1 MAQEEDVNRV
11 KYINLEDKMAR
22 YYTDEN
28 GNLKK
33 YTESSKKKKKKEENS
48 WFKSGAFGDGKGSL
62 LTDALLTIGGS
73 IGDVTTNAMEGL
85 VGLGEG
91 VVDLG
96 MYGVSAAADALG
108 ANNIARNV
116 KNAAKYNASEKMFSG
131 MKEFYEPASVFG
143 DKSDGISQGLGQVG
157 GMLLTG
163 GLGSAAGL
171 GMAGTTALTT
181 GTTFLSGAG
190 RGMSQAYEE
199 GASDRNAFKY
209 GLISGAGEAAS
220 ELLFAGLGKGVNALG
235 YGKGLLGFDDA
246 LAKKASNL
254 VTNRIGKNL
263 IELGVKAGAEGTE
276 EVISGIVSAV
286 GKKLSYMP
294 EKDLKELIKDEKLLD
309 QFIAGAVTSGI
320 AQSGYVPGMKSGSF
334 REATSQNRDMITG
347 LTSNEQKVLDAEIQN
362 RIADKEKNGKKLTNK
377 DKNAIIEQAE
387 KDLKRGYVSIDTIE
401 SALGGDNY
409 SAYKGRMDSE
419 EKLQK
424 EIKQLED
431 IPEIQFTVGQR
442 ERLNKAREELAK
454 LQETDSKE
462 LKSKLSS
469 EVDKMTAEDMY
480 LRESYN
486 EKGRRSTA
494 YEADI
499 SKYDEKQQPIIQKA
513 IDSGIMNNTNRTHEF
528 VDMIAKISA
537 DTGVSFDFADS
548 KKLKESGFAIEGKI
562 VNGYVKGKDITL
574 NINSPKALNKVVG
587 HEITHI
593 LEGTEMYSELQAAVK
608 AYAETKGEYQERYDA
623 LASLYEDMDGTD
635 IDAELTAE
643 MVGDYLFTDENF
655 INNLSAE
662 KPGLF
667 KKIYEEIKYL
677 IKVATAGSKEAKQL
691 EKVKRAFEKVYN
703 MSNDNIKSESVIFSL
718 GNSQK
723 GESKAVLKILNE
735 NIDKIS
741 EKDIFSTKYDSE
753 VESYKNKS
761 EYVLKVFDKQ
771 GGRAYNKEIGTVELV
786 KAGAKSTIAHGF
798 GKEKLASV
806 SAIKDVIEKG
816 EIISY
821 TPNYNQ
827 TNVDRYI
834 IAGRGIIDEKP
845 AYVGVIIKS
854 YPKQN
859 GNSKFYLHEAT
870 MIKADLPSMTA
881 PQLSVDTVSKSAS
894 NLNVSQN
901 GEKSSSDARNYL
913 QNTDSKASLSEKNQ
927 DVVSVGNYNV
937 YGKDLLLQ
945 AMDDIRSR
953 ATSQENTEVKQ
964 TQPIETQKDYSTDPE
979 VYETEITDAD
989 KLIDAKIENLKV
1001 ELESKLERKEDTH
1014 NYYNQEIARKQSIL
1028 DKKKNK
1034 GTKVARD
1041 LANQIEKLKKKRD
1054 DADAEVDE
1062 QINAIKE
1069 RIDKMRTK
1077 EYRTAEQ
1084 RKVKQAEIIKEIIE
1098 LMGDTS
1104 TWKDKKTGLSYK
1116 LHTLKRNLRDVVG
1129 DTKKADEIYRA
1140 LQGRYNHNEA
1150 LLKKEANTIKQA
1162 YADMK
1167 INKYEDQYIQMLG
1180 EYKYNPDTTLTSEV
1194 VSKFYE
1200 KHKNK
1205 IDTQKVDKA
1214 IDMARTTYDDLF
1226 KRVNEVLKEHGI
1238 KEIPYR
1244 EGYFPHF
1251 TKEPQGLLAKLLNW
1265 KKEDNSIPTDIAGL
1279 TEQFKP
1285 NKSWQAFSQ
1294 HRYSDV
1300 TDYSFL
1306 TGLDAY
1312 VAGSLD
1318 WIHHINDI
1326 QRFRAFENEIRYRHS
1341 DARVQEQIKKLEED
1355 ESLDADEFQAQLD
1368 GILAEK
1374 NNPLNQL
1381 VQNIRT
1387 HTNLLAGKK
1396 NTMDR
1401 AIEEDFSR
1409 NVYSIVKN
1417 GSSRINANMVGGS
1430 ISSALTNFIPITQ
1443 SWSQVSPLTTLR
1455 AMRDTIKSRALDDGT
1470 IAKSD
1475 FLTNRLITDDKL
1487 SKTTWDKVS
1496 DKISGLME
1504 IVDNFTSQTVW
1515 RSKYLENIESGMNEN
1530 QAIQNADEFAEGVMA
1545 GRSRGNM
1552 PVIFES
1558 KNPIY
1563 KIFTAFQL
1571 EVANQYDYMLKDM
1584 PTDMKNEKKSS
1595 LAKAYASMFVGAY
1608 AYNALYSKLT
1618 GRDAAF
1624 DPIGIIQDI
1633 LGDLFDDE
1641 EDKPSEI
1648 FFKALDAIGD
1658 ETPYLG
1664 GVLFDGGRIPI
1675 SSALPYGEG
1684 FIDTVKNTVTDL
1696 ENGNTE
1702 NLTKEWL
1709 NPLYYLALPAG
1720 GGQVKKMNEGLAMFS
1735 DDKKVSGS
1743 YTTSG
1748 NLRFAVED
1756 NALNRIQA
1764 TLFGQ
1769 WASENAQKYIEEGR
1783 QPLKQKQIDEFAELG
1798 MSMQDYW
1805 TYRDGLKDKKTV
1817 AEKFDY
1823 IYDLN
1828 VADEQKNIMIN
1839 NLLNRKEEIDM
1850 SNYGD
1855 FGSYEEYEYYNK
1867 NPEKYTV
1874 SKVIGEFD
1882 KYSQYEKAINAI
1894 ESDKDVN
1901 GNSIN
1906 GSRKENIIEYLNALD
1921 ADYGTKILLYK
1932 MEYPSDN
1939 TYNSDI
1945 VDYLNER
1952 QDVTYKQME
1961 EILII
1966 LGFTVDKDGTV
1977 RWK

>member
-1 MAQEEDVNRV
+1 
-11 KYINLEDKMAR
+11 MAR

-28 GNLKK
+28 GVFRKYEEEPVEEKK
-33 YTESSKKKKKKEENS
+33 TSKKKKKDT
-48 WFKSGAFGDGKGSL
+48 WFKSGAFGDGKGNL
-62 LTDALLTIGGS
+62 LTDALATIGS
-73 IGDVTTNAMEGL
+73 TVGDIAVGAAKGVTK
-85 VGLGEG
+85 LGEG

-96 MYGVSAAADALG
+96 MYGVAEAADFIG
-108 ANNIARNV
+108 ADGVAKGV
-116 KNAAKYNASEKMFSG
+116 KNAAKKDFTEG
-131 MKEFYEPASVFG
+131 FYKPAENITDKYSVLG
-143 DKSDGISQGLGQVG
+143 NKADSVVEGIGQVG
-157 GMLLTG
+157 GVILTAG
-163 GLGSAAGL
+163 IGAGAGLGSAGV
-171 GMAGTTALTT
+171 TALTT
-181 GTTFLSGAG
+181 GVNFASSAG
-190 RGMSQAYEE
+190 SGMSQAYQE
-199 GASDRNAFKY
+199 GASDKDALKY

-235 YGKGLLGFDDA
+235 YGKGLLSLDDA

-254 VTNRIGKNL
+254 VSSRIGKNL
-263 IELGVKAGAEGTE
+263 VELGVKAGAEGTE
-276 EVISGIVSAV
+276 EVISGVVSAV

-294 EKDLKELIKDEKLLD
+294 EKDLKELIEDEQLLD
-309 QFIAGAVTSGI
+309 QFIVGAITSGI
-320 AQSGYVPGMKSGSF
+320 AQSGYVPGMKNGSF
-334 REATSQNRDMITG
+334 RETTSQNRDMITG
-347 LTSNEQKVLDAEIQN
+347 LTSNEQKVVDAEIEN

-377 DKNAIIEQAE
+377 E
-387 KDLKRGYVSIDTIE
+387 KRDIAKEVENDLKRGYVSIDTIE

-409 SAYKGRMDSE
+409 TNYKSRMDAE
-419 EKLQK
+419 EKLQE
-424 EIKQLED
+424 EIRQLKD
-431 IPEIQFTVGQR
+431 IPESKITVGQR
-442 ERLNKAREELAK
+442 ERLNEARKELADIQK
-454 LQETDSKE
+454 TNVSQ
-462 LKSKLSS
+462 LKSKLTS
-469 EVDKMTAEDMY
+469 EVDKMTADDMY

-486 EKGRRSTA
+486 EKGRRSAA

-513 IDSGIMNNTNRTHEF
+513 IDSGILNNTNRTHEF
-528 VDMIAKISA
+528 VDMLAKISS
-537 DTGVSFDFADS
+537 DKGVSFDFADS

-562 VNGYVKGKDITL
+562 VNGYVEGKDITL

-623 LASLYEDMDGTD
+623 LASLYEDIDGTD
-635 IDAELTAE
+635 IDGELTAD

-691 EKVKRAFEKVYN
+691 EKVKR
-703 MSNDNIKSESVIFSL
+703 
-718 GNSQK
+718 
-723 GESKAVLKILNE
+723 
-735 NIDKIS
+735 
-741 EKDIFSTKYDSE
+741 
-753 VESYKNKS
+753 
-761 EYVLKVFDKQ
+761 VFDKAYKENIVIDMEAMTRYSLVGVDENGVEIYETSKVTKQ
-771 GGRAYNKEIGTVELV
+771 LPYTERKKKLLETMKKQYAGRTAKFTKNGNIYYAMYD
-786 KAGAKSTIAHGF
+786 KAGLSKGVYGDKKSSSKGYKAKINIGADGNYIELAENALYAGTSDEQGKTTSNGF
-798 GKEKLASV
+798 HENAKTWDYYEK
-806 SAIKDVIEKG
+806 
-816 EIISY
+816 
-821 TPNYNQ
+821 T
-827 TNVDRYI
+827 
-834 IAGRGIIDEKP
+834 
-845 AYVGVIIKS
+845 IKS
-854 YPKQN
+854 DGVYYDVLVNVKDTGDNQFVYDITL
-859 GNSKFYLHEAT
+859 KE
-870 MIKADLPSMTA
+870 ADL
-881 PQLSVDTVSKSAS
+881 LSDQQRSYDDSSSAS
-894 NLNVSQN
+894 NSIISQTEQNTSATNKITEEMN
-901 GEKSSSDARNYL
+901 GEKANE
-913 QNTDSKASLSEKNQ
+913 QGKMSLSSGKEIAT
-927 DVVSVGNYNV
+927 DNYNV

-945 AMDDIRSR
+945 AMDDIRWH
-953 ATSQENTEVKQ
+953 ATSQETADIKQ
-964 TQPIETQKDYSTDPE
+964 TQPVETQKDYSTDPE

-1014 NYYNQEIARKQSIL
+1014 NYYNQEIARKQSML

-1054 DADAEVDE
+1054 DADAEVDK

-1069 RIDKMRTK
+1069 RIDKMSTK

-1084 RKVKQAEIIKEIIE
+1084 RKVKQASIRAEVSEM
-1098 LMGDTS
+1098 MGDTS

-1129 DTKKADEIYRA
+1129 DTKKADEIYRG

-1150 LLKKEANTIKQA
+1150 LLKTESNKIKKE
-1162 YADMK
+1162 YADMH

-1180 EYKYNPDTTLTSEV
+1180 EYKYNPDTTLTSDV

-1205 IDTQKVDKA
+1205 IDAQKVDKA
-1214 IDMARTTYDDLF
+1214 IDMARKTYDDLF
-1226 KRVNEVLKEHGI
+1226 KRVNEVLREHGLT
-1238 KEIPYR
+1238 EIAYR

-1294 HRYSDV
+1294 HRNSDV

-1306 TGLDAY
+1306 TGIDAY

-1475 FLTNRLITDDKL
+1475 FLTNRLMTDDKL

-1515 RSKYLENIESGMNEN
+1515 RSKYLENLESGMNEN
-1530 QAIQNADEFAEGVMA
+1530 EAIQNADEFAEGVMA

-1558 KNPIY
+1558 KNPIT

-1720 GGQVKKMNEGLAMFS
+1720 GGQLKKTNEGLAMFS
-1735 DDKKVSGS
+1735 NDKKVSGS

-1783 QPLKQKQIDEFAELG
+1783 QPLRQKQIDEFAELG

-1805 TYRDGLKDKKTV
+1805 AYRDGLKDKKTV

-1828 VADEQKNIMIN
+1828 VTDEQKNIMIN

-1867 NPEKYTV
+1867 NPEKYNI

-1894 ESDKDVN
+1894 ESDKDEN
-1901 GNSIN
+1901 GDSIN
-1906 GSRKENIIEYLNALD
+1906 GSRKENVIEYLNALD

-1952 QDVTYKQME
+1952 QDITYQEME
-1961 EILII
+1961 EILLT

>member
-1 MAQEEDVNRV
+1 
-11 KYINLEDKMAR
+11 MAR

-28 GNLKK
+28 GVFRKYEEEPVEEKK
-33 YTESSKKKKKKEENS
+33 TSKKKKKDT
-48 WFKSGAFGDGKGSL
+48 WFKSGAFGDGKGNL
-62 LTDALLTIGGS
+62 FTDALATIGS
-73 IGDVTTNAMEGL
+73 TVGDIAVGAAKGVTK
-85 VGLGEG
+85 LGEG

-96 MYGVSAAADALG
+96 MYGVAEAADFIG
-108 ANNIARNV
+108 ADGVAKGV
-116 KNAAKYNASEKMFSG
+116 KNAAKKDFTEG
-131 MKEFYEPASVFG
+131 FYKPAENITDKYSVLG
-143 DKSDGISQGLGQVG
+143 NKADSVVEGIGQVG
-157 GMLLTG
+157 GIILTAG
-163 GLGSAAGL
+163 IGAGAGLGSAGV
-171 GMAGTTALTT
+171 TALTT
-181 GTTFLSGAG
+181 GVNFASSAG
-190 RGMSQAYEE
+190 SGMSQAYQE
-199 GASDRNAFKY
+199 GASDKDALKY

-235 YGKGLLGFDDA
+235 YGKGLLSLDDA

-254 VTNRIGKNL
+254 VSSRIGKNL
-263 IELGVKAGAEGTE
+263 VELGVKAGAEGTE
-276 EVISGIVSAV
+276 EVISGVVSAV

-294 EKDLKELIKDEKLLD
+294 EKDLKELIEDEQLLD
-309 QFIAGAVTSGI
+309 QFIVGAITSGI
-320 AQSGYVPGMKSGSF
+320 AQSGYVPGMKNGSF
-334 REATSQNRDMITG
+334 RETTSQNRDMITG
-347 LTSNEQKVLDAEIQN
+347 LTSNEQKVVDAEIEN

-377 DKNAIIEQAE
+377 E
-387 KDLKRGYVSIDTIE
+387 KRDIAKEVENDLKRGYVSIDTIE

-409 SAYKGRMDSE
+409 TNYKSRMDAE
-419 EKLQK
+419 EKLQE
-424 EIKQLED
+424 EIRQLKD
-431 IPEIQFTVGQR
+431 IPESKITVGQR
-442 ERLNKAREELAK
+442 ERLNEARKELADIQK
-454 LQETDSKE
+454 TNVSE

-469 EVDKMTAEDMY
+469 EVDKMTADDMY

-486 EKGRRSTA
+486 EKGRRSAA

-499 SKYDEKQQPIIQKA
+499 SKYNEKQQPIIQKA
-513 IDSGIMNNTNRTHEF
+513 IDSGILNNTNRTHEF
-528 VDMIAKISA
+528 VDMLAKISS
-537 DTGVSFDFADS
+537 DKGVSFDFADS

-562 VNGYVKGKDITL
+562 VNGYVEGKDITL

-635 IDAELTAE
+635 IDAELTAD

-677 IKVATAGSKEAKQL
+677 IKVATAGSKETKQL
-691 EKVKRAFEKVYN
+691 EKVKKTFEKAYKLSTV
-703 MSNDNIKSESVIFSL
+703 SSKNDIQYDIGYTTEN
-718 GNSQK
+718 
-723 GESKAVLKILNE
+723 KAVAIINR
-735 NIDKIS
+735 
-741 EKDIFSTKYDSE
+741 DIFNGKFEELSNSERIRITKEELKSFKKGIPISGRLIKVSGKSRGHFTNSDYTDILSKTDQEIYSDKLNISQSIDDVIYAST
-753 VESYKNKS
+753 
-761 EYVLKVFDKQ
+761 
-771 GGRAYNKEIGTVELV
+771 AYINEELNHPRSDDIEEFSRGTVLCDI
-786 KAGAKSTIAHGF
+786 AGKKYEASVLIGYSRINGMIFYDVQDMTPTNF
-798 GKEKLASV
+798 EYKEKRL
-806 SAIKDVIEKG
+806 
-816 EIISY
+816 
-821 TPNYNQ
+821 N
-827 TNVDRYI
+827 
-834 IAGRGIIDEKP
+834 
-845 AYVGVIIKS
+845 
-854 YPKQN
+854 QN
-859 GNSKFYLHEAT
+859 GLDES
-870 MIKADLPSMTA
+870 
-881 PQLSVDTVSKSAS
+881 DTQKTTKSLS
-894 NLNVSQN
+894 NLSISQN
-901 GEKSSSDARNYL
+901 GEKSSEGA
-913 QNTDSKASLSEKNQ
+913 
-927 DVVSVGNYNV
+927 YNV

-964 TQPIETQKDYSTDPE
+964 TQPVATQKDYTTNPD

-1014 NYYNQEIARKQSIL
+1014 NYYNQEIARKQSML

-1034 GTKVARD
+1034 GTKVAMD
-1041 LANQIEKLKKKRD
+1041 LANQIETLKKKRN
-1054 DADAEVDE
+1054 DADAEVDK

-1069 RIDKMRTK
+1069 RIDKMSTK

-1084 RKVKQAEIIKEIIE
+1084 RKVKQASIRAEVSEM
-1098 LMGDTS
+1098 MGDTS
-1104 TWKDKKTGLSYK
+1104 TWKDKRTGLSYK

-1129 DTKKADEIYRA
+1129 DTKKADEIYQG

-1150 LLKKEANTIKQA
+1150 LLKTESNKIKKE
-1162 YADMK
+1162 YADMR

-1205 IDTQKVDKA
+1205 IDTEKVDKA
-1214 IDMARTTYDDLF
+1214 IDMARNTYDDLF
-1226 KRVNEVLKEHGI
+1226 KRVNEVLREHGLT
-1238 KEIPYR
+1238 EIAYR

-1475 FLTNRLITDDKL
+1475 FLTNRLMTDDKL

-1558 KNPIY
+1558 KNPIT

-1641 EDKPSEI
+1641 EDKTSEI

-1720 GGQVKKMNEGLAMFS
+1720 GGQLKKTNEGLAMFS

-1783 QPLKQKQIDEFAELG
+1783 QPLRQKQIDEFAELG

-1805 TYRDGLKDKKTV
+1805 AYRDGLKDKKTV

-1828 VADEQKNIMIN
+1828 VTDEQKNIMIN

-1855 FGSYEEYEYYNK
+1855 FSSYEEYEYYNK
-1867 NPEKYTV
+1867 NPEKYNI

-1894 ESDKDVN
+1894 ESDKDEN
-1901 GNSIN
+1901 GDSIN
-1906 GSRKENIIEYLNALD
+1906 GSRKENVIEYLNALD

-1952 QDVTYKQME
+1952 QDITYQEME
-1961 EILII
+1961 EILLT